1 MTRIAIGAVVHVTR
15 YLPVPGIRF
24 CPPMTTDKTG
34 KNRIIGG
41 IGMAIAAGRPL
52 VPVDSAVYRE
62 SIMCNIRTGPP
73 GCRVAF
79 GTALRKSGSDMRG
92 IGGGVVVRR
101 MARIAI
107 RGKTDILPVAV
118 TVPALQCRMGSRK
131 RELGS
136 AVIEEG
142 VSP

>member
-1 MTRIAIGAVVHVTR
+1 M
-15 YLPVPGIRF
+15 PGIRF
-24 CPPMTTDKTG
+24 RPPMTTDKAG
-34 KNRIIGG
+34 KNGIIGG

-52 VPVDSAVYRE
+52 VVVDSAVYRE
-62 SIMCNIRTGPP
+62 IIMRIIRTGPP

-79 GTALRKSGSDMRG
+79 GTILRESGSDMRG
-92 IGGGVVVRR
+92 IGGGIVVRR

-118 TVPALQCRMGSRK
+118 TILALQCCMGSRQ